1 MNNLLRLI
9 GRRLVALPI
18 MALGVTVLVFFL
30 MSFSKTDPAYTALGD
45 GASPEA
51 VAEYHEKYGLDDP
64 WPVRYVRYMGDLIHG
79 DMGTY
84 GAARNSVAKRI
95 FTALPVTMQLTFIGL
110 AIGAVVSFLLGV
122 IAALYRDKWPDQV
135 IRVFS
140 IAGLATPSFW
150 LAVLLILLF
159 SSYLKV
165 LPASGALP
173 HFTTNPAGY
182 LGRMIMPAIALA
194 FPLTGQMTR
203 IVRTA
208 MVEELDKD
216 YVRMARG
223 AGVPEKVVVGI
234 NVLRNAL
241 ITPVTT
247 LGLKIGYLMGG
258 AVVIEVIFNLPG
270 MGTAILQGVQGNEAN
285 LVQGV
290 VIVVALAF
298 IIINIVVDMLYLL
311 INPRIRTV

>member
-1 MNNLLRLI
+1 MNNFLRLI

-95 FTALPVTMQLTFIGL
+95 STALPVTMQLTFIGL

-216 YVRMARG
+216 YVRMA
-223 AGVPEKVVVGI
+223 P
-234 NVLRNAL
+234 
-241 ITPVTT
+241 
-247 LGLKIGYLMGG
+247 
-258 AVVIEVIFNLPG
+258 
-270 MGTAILQGVQGNEAN
+270 
-285 LVQGV
+285 
-290 VIVVALAF
+290 AF
-298 IIINIVVDMLYLL
+298 
-311 INPRIRTV
+311 PRRSSSASTSCATR

>member
-1 MNNLLRLI
+1 MVVLRIQAVQQAQCCRAHLI
-9 GRRLVALPI
+9 QQA
-18 MALGVTVLVFFL
+18 
-30 MSFSKTDPAYTALGD
+30 
-45 GASPEA
+45 
-51 VAEYHEKYGLDDP
+51 
-64 WPVRYVRYMGDLIHG
+64 
-79 DMGTY
+79 
-84 GAARNSVAKRI
+84 
-95 FTALPVTMQLTFIGL
+95 
-110 AIGAVVSFLLGV
+110 
-122 IAALYRDKWPDQV
+122 
-135 IRVFS
+135 
-140 IAGLATPSFW
+140 
-150 LAVLLILLF
+150 
-159 SSYLKV
+159 
-165 LPASGALP
+165 
-173 HFTTNPAGY
+173 
-182 LGRMIMPAIALA
+182 
-194 FPLTGQMTR
+194 
-203 IVRTA
+203 
-208 MVEELDKD
+208 
-216 YVRMARG
+216 ARG

>member
-1 MNNLLRLI
+1 
-9 GRRLVALPI
+9 
-18 MALGVTVLVFFL
+18 MALGVTFLVFFL
-30 MSFSKTDPAYTALGD
+30 MSFSKVDPAYTALGD
-45 GASPEA
+45 GATPEA
-51 VAEYHEKYGLDDP
+51 IAQYHQQYGLDDP
-64 WPVRYVRYMGDLIHG
+64 WPVRYVRYMGNLLHG
-79 DMGTY
+79 DLGEY
-84 GAARNSVAKRI
+84 GAARYKVGDRIAK
-95 FTALPVTMQLTFIGL
+95 ALPVTMQLTFFGL
-110 AIGAVVSFLLGV
+110 LIGAVCSFVLGI

-135 IRVFS
+135 IRILS
-140 IAGLATPSFW
+140 IGGLATPSFW

-159 SSYLKV
+159 SSMLHV
-165 LPASGALP
+165 LPASGNLP
-173 HFTTNPAGY
+173 SITANPGGWLA
-182 LGRMIMPAIALA
+182 RMIMPAVALA

-216 YVRMARG
+216 YVKTARG
-223 AGVPEKVVVGI
+223 AGIPERVVI
-234 NVLRNAL
+234 ARNVLRNAL

-270 MGTAILQGVQGNEAN
+270 MGTAILQGVQGNETM

-290 VIVVALAF
+290 VIVVALSF
-298 IIINIVVDMLYLL
+298 ILINIVVDMLYLL